1 VQDRVKKL
9 GNLGFELGFWLNPR
23 KAFEFEEKIR
33 NKEELENE
41 VEI

>member
-1 VQDRVKKL
+1 VQDREKKL
-9 GNLGFELGFWLNPR
+9 GNLGFELGYWLNPR
-23 KAFEFEEKIR
+23 KIFDFKETIR